1 MHLCLEVLPIL
12 PFIMKSVN
20 SLGFGSALHMHQM
33 KLFYPGICSNLKSS
47 TDILLR
53 LSYICSLARIKEVE
67 EISPQHYN
75 ITLDLQNRVQ
85 FIDGLCPRYSNW
97 FDLKLG
103 CDGKFV
109 KTICHISLQDLKVH
123 LKRNQLGNGDQH
135 CYVINKVD
143 VEVDT
148 RPIHYL
154 AQQLSS
160 FVVDN
165 QFKTYK
171 PFV

>member
-1 MHLCLEVLPIL
+1 MQSNNIL
-12 PFIMKSVN
+12 WTF
-20 SLGFGSALHMHQM
+20 L
-33 KLFYPGICSNLKSS
+33 
-47 TDILLR
+47 
-53 LSYICSLARIKEVE
+53 CSLARIKEVQ
-67 EISPQHYN
+67 EIGPQQYK
-75 ITLDLQNRVQ
+75 ITQDLQGWVHYKK
-85 FIDGLCPRYSNW
+85 GLCPRYSNW

-148 RPIHYL
+148 KPTHYL

-171 PFV
+171 SFV

>member
-1 MHLCLEVLPIL
+1 M
-12 PFIMKSVN
+12 
-20 SLGFGSALHMHQM
+20 
-33 KLFYPGICSNLKSS
+33 
-47 TDILLR
+47 
-53 LSYICSLARIKEVE
+53 ARIKEVQE
-67 EISPQHYN
+67 LSPQHYN
-75 ITLDLQNRVQ
+75 ITLDLQDRVPY
-85 FIDGLCPRYSNW
+85 IDGLCPRYSNW
-97 FDLKLG
+97 YDFKLG

-109 KTICHISLQDLKVH
+109 STICHITLKDLKEH
-123 LKRNQLGNGDQH
+123 LQRNQLDNGDQH

-143 VEVDT
+143 VKVDT
-148 RPIHYL
+148 KPIHYL